1 MPAIKGGFTRSNFVD
16 RRTEAEISSEIKRV
30 ITIPVLAQQLFPGWK
45 PDTSCLSP
53 FRDEKKPSFSVYA
66 DNRKW
71 KDHGTGEGGDVFDF
85 YQKAKGIDKKAAFL
99 ELKAILDGA
108 TVSAAPI
115 IATSPER
122 PKEEKQQF
130 HPSLSKPTDADLT
143 AIYHLR
149 SIWTPALQ
157 FAVDR
162 GLLFT
167 ATLKGQRA
175 FIITDRTRKSY
186 NARRIDGK
194 VWDHLPSKPKAWLL
208 YGSNGNWPIGL
219 PEAEPFPSIALCEDG
234 PDFLAAFG
242 HAYASSV
249 QHLAAPVCM
258 SGASSHIPTDAL
270 PYFKDQRVRIF
281 VHDDKAG
288 QEAWERW
295 AGQLY
300 ETASRVDGFS
310 FGGLTSI
317 TDETDETEGSPVT
330 DLNDLLTVSY
340 DCWEKNQELIEGV
353 MNFAT
358 EGEQQ

>member
-1 MPAIKGGFTRSNFVD
+1 
-16 RRTEAEISSEIKRV
+16 
-30 ITIPVLAQQLFPGWK
+30 
-45 PDTSCLSP
+45 
-53 FRDEKKPSFSVYA
+53 VYL
-66 DNRKW
+66 
-71 KDHGTGEGGDVFDF
+71 H
-85 YQKAKGIDKKAAFL
+85 
-99 ELKAILDGA
+99 
-108 TVSAAPI
+108 S
-115 IATSPER
+115 
-122 PKEEKQQF
+122 
-130 HPSLSKPTDADLT
+130 
-143 AIYHLR
+143 
-149 SIWTPALQ
+149 
-157 FAVDR
+157 AVDP
-162 GLLFT
+162 GLLWISV
-167 ATLKGQRA
+167 LKGQRA
-175 FIITDRTRKSY
+175 FVITDRTQKSY

-219 PEAEPFPSIALCEDG
+219 PESEPFPAIALCEGG

-249 QHLAAPVCM
+249 QQLVAPVCM
-258 SGASSHIPTDAL
+258 SGAKSTIPDDAL
-270 PYFKDQRVRIF
+270 QLFRGKRVRIF
-281 VHDDKAG
+281 VHDDAPG

-330 DLNDLLTVSY
+330 DRNDLLTVSY